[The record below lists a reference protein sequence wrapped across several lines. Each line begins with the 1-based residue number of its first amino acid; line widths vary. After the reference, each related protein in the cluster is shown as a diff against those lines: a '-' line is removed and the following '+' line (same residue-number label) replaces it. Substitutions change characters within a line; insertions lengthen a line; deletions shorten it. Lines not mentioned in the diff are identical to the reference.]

1 MSDTNQPRMERL
13 GAIIRTDEHTDIEVM
28 ASAVMSLII
37 ASQILGDMTPQE
49 IAEAAAIALVEKGG
63 FHRRQYC

>member
-1 MSDTNQPRMERL
+1 
-13 GAIIRTDEHTDIEVM
+13 M